1 MLRVSV
7 ASCVLISAALLA
19 SSDALAEIDAASRAK
34 ARDLTERAIEKVK
47 AGDHEAAIDLYL
59 RAYELSSEPVL
70 LSNIGSAYQ
79 SLGRRERALR
89 YFCRYL
95 EAEPGGKLASFAREQ
110 AQSLSAELGQRMCE
124 KPTERPKPSTNPPA
138 TGGAGAAGGT
148 AAGGDSLSGEDGN
161 EGSGDGDDD
170 GGEGSG
176 DDGGKVVVEGTVSS
190 SEPAAAKPL
199 RITGLALAGL
209 GLVGLGV
216 GGYYGYVGK
225 QASDRITNNKDAWTA
240 EDLKQQQIGKDA
252 NTNMKYAL
260 IGGGSAIVLGTAL
273 YFLGRSIK
281 PEQREELSLVPQVT
295 PASSGFALIGSF

>member
-19 SSDALAEIDAASRAK
+19 SSDAHAEIDAASRAK

-124 KPTERPKPSTNPPA
+124 KQAEKPKPSPATNP
-138 TGGAGAAGGT
+138 AAGGT
-148 AAGGDSLSGEDGN
+148 GASGDSPASPGGDGE
-161 EGSGDGDDD
+161 EGSTED
-170 GGEGSG
+170 GGEEG
-176 DDGGKVVVEGTVSS
+176 DGGKVVVEGTVSS

-199 RITGLALAGL
+199 RITGLALTGL
-209 GLVGLGV
+209 GVVGLGI

-281 PEQREELSLVPQVT
+281 PEQRDEVSLVPQVT

>member
-19 SSDALAEIDAASRAK
+19 SSDARAEIDAASRAK

-124 KPTERPKPSTNPPA
+124 KPAERPKPSTNPPA

-148 AAGGDSLSGEDGN
+148 AADEDGN
-161 EGSGDGDDD
+161 EGRGDD

-240 EDLKQQQIGKDA
+240 EDLKQQKIGKDA

-295 PASSGFALIGSF
+295 PASSGFALIGAF

>member
-19 SSDALAEIDAASRAK
+19 SSDARAEIDAASRAK

-124 KPTERPKPSTNPPA
+124 KPAERPKPSTNPPA

-148 AAGGDSLSGEDGN
+148 AAGEDGN
-161 EGSGDGDDD
+161 EGRGDD

-240 EDLKQQQIGKDA
+240 EDLKQQKIGKDA

-295 PASSGFALIGSF
+295 PASSGFALIGAF

>member
-1 MLRVSV
+1 MSRVSV
-7 ASCVLISAALLA
+7 ASCVLLAAALLA
-19 SSDALAEIDAASRAK
+19 SPDAHAEIDAASRAK

-124 KPTERPKPSTNPPA
+124 KQAEKPRPSPTTTSPA
-138 TGGAGAAGGT
+138 NGGTGAGGAGPASAGG
-148 AAGGDSLSGEDGN
+148 
-161 EGSGDGDDD
+161 EGSGEGSDD
-170 GGEGSG
+170 GSG
-176 DDGGKVVVEGTVSS
+176 DDGGDEGGSGKLVVEGTVSS

-209 GLVGLGV
+209 GVVGLGV

-281 PEQREELSLVPQVT
+281 PEQRQEVSLVPQVT

>member
-19 SSDALAEIDAASRAK
+19 SSDARAEIDAASRAK

-110 AQSLSAELGQRMCE
+110 AQSLSAGLGQRMCE
-124 KPTERPKPSTNPPA
+124 KPAERPKPSTNPPA

-148 AAGGDSLSGEDGN
+148 AAGEDGN
-161 EGSGDGDDD
+161 EGRGDD

-209 GLVGLGV
+209 GLVGLGI

-240 EDLKQQQIGKDA
+240 EDLKQQKIGKDA

-295 PASSGFALIGSF
+295 PASSGFALIGAF

>member
-1 MLRVSV
+1 MSRVSV
-7 ASCVLISAALLA
+7 ASCVLLAAALFA
-19 SSDALAEIDAASRAK
+19 SSEAKAEIDAASRAK

-124 KPTERPKPSTNPPA
+124 KQADKPRPSPTTTPPA
-138 TGGAGAAGGT
+138 NGGTGASGAGPASADVE
-148 AAGGDSLSGEDGN
+148 GGDGGGDGSDD
-161 EGSGDGDDD
+161 GSGD
-170 GGEGSG
+170 EGSS
-176 DDGGKVVVEGTVSS
+176 GKLVVEGTVSS

-209 GLVGLGV
+209 GVVGLGI

-260 IGGGSAIVLGTAL
+260 IGGGSTIVLGTAL

-281 PEQREELSLVPQVT
+281 PEQRQEVSLVPQVM